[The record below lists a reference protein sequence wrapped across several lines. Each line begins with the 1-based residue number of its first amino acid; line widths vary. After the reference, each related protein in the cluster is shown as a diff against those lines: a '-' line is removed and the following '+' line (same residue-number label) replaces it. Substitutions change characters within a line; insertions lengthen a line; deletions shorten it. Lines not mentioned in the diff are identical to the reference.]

1 MKGAGGIMGIGRDEE
16 AAQMGAML
24 ENAMLSA
31 RAGGDVAKMTAAA
44 RKEVKSDIEQAKK
57 YPELLP
63 GIMAKY
69 GLDYDMIK
77 EMGIV

>member
-1 MKGAGGIMGIGRDEE
+1 
-16 AAQMGAML
+16 
-24 ENAMLSA
+24 
-31 RAGGDVAKMTAAA
+31 MTAAA